1 MIGIKLIATYEKE
14 NLIMRTASAIARY
27 LAGVI
32 FLVFGLNGFLHFIPL
47 PPPDGVAGQFM
58 GALFVSHYLSVVFAL
73 QVIAGVLLLV
83 NRYVPLALAALAPVI
98 VNILCF
104 HALMAPNGLPL
115 AVFVAVLW
123 ALAFV
128 DVRSAFALLFQP
140 RQQGSGLRGIM
151 ACDERPPMKTSIRT
165 HEGRVA
171 LVTGAGQGIGQAIAL
186 ALAERGAHV
195 IATDLT
201 PPLETVQ
208 KIGPSAHAFQLDVTK
223 EEDWRSAS
231 VQSRDVGSVDI
242 VVNNAGYFPNR
253 SIDELDLATWRKTM
267 ATNLDAQFLSAKYFL
282 PGMRKKK
289 LGRFV
294 GISSNMVG
302 LAIPGM
308 SHYIAT
314 KMGIIGFM
322 RGLANDIAG
331 DGITANA
338 VLPGLTN
345 TLATAPQS
353 EERKRAT
360 WEQQAIK
367 RLGEPEDMTGAV
379 LFLTSD
385 DASFITGQAIV
396 VDGGQYRVG

>member
-1 MIGIKLIATYEKE
+1 MKA
-14 NLIMRTASAIARY
+14 
-27 LAGVI
+27 
-32 FLVFGLNGFLHFIPL
+32 PL
-47 PPPDGVAGQFM
+47 
-58 GALFVSHYLSVVFAL
+58 
-73 QVIAGVLLLV
+73 
-83 NRYVPLALAALAPVI
+83 
-98 VNILCF
+98 
-104 HALMAPNGLPL
+104 
-115 AVFVAVLW
+115 
-123 ALAFV
+123 
-128 DVRSAFALLFQP
+128 
-140 RQQGSGLRGIM
+140 
-151 ACDERPPMKTSIRT
+151 RT

-186 ALAERGAHV
+186 ALAERGAQV

-201 PPLETVQ
+201 PPHDTAR
-208 KIGPSAHAFQLDVTK
+208 KSGPTARALQLNVTQ
-223 EEDWRSAS
+223 EEDWRSALATS
-231 VQSRDVGSVDI
+231 LELGGVDI

-267 ATNLDAQFLSAKYFL
+267 ATNLDSHFLSAKYFL

-289 LGRFV
+289 WGRFV
-294 GISSNMVG
+294 GISSNMIG

-322 RGLANDIAG
+322 RGLANDVAN

-345 TLATAPQS
+345 TEAIAPQS
-353 EERKRAT
+353 EEQKRGT

-367 RLGEPEDMTGAV
+367 RLGEPGDVTGAV

-385 DASFITGQAIV
+385 DAAFITGQAIV
-396 VDGGQYRVG
+396 VDGGQYRIG